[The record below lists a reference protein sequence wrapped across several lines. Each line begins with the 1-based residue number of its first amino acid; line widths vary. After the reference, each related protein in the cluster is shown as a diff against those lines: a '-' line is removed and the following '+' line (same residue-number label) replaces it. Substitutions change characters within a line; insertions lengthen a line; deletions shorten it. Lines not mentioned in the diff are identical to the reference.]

1 MKSWEVIIKKNV
13 LVTGPYSLQTRS
25 EETETEIREL
35 SEDYGLFQEY
45 RDKILELD
53 GGIIR
58 INFYSK

>member
-1 MKSWEVIIKKNV
+1 M